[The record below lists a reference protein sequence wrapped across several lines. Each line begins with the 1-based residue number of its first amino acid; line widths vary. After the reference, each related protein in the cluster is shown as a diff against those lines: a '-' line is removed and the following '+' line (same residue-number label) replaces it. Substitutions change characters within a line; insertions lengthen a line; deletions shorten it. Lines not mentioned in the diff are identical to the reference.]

1 MHGDVNPFGVFE
13 AIVPLSEGQEDAEF
27 CNVANSL
34 WT

>member
-13 AIVPLSEGQEDAEF
+13 VIVPLSERQDDAEF

-34 WT
+34 